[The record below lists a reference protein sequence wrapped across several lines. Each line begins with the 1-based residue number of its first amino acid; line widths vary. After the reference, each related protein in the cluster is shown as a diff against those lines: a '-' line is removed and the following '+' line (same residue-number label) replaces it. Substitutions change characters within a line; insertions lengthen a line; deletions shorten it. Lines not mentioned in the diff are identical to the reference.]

1 MHGTI
6 LEKWRMKKMIKYA
19 TFWSGIYATV
29 RAHSYSEALIRA
41 MEFFC
46 EDDYNK
52 IEVIALP

>member
-1 MHGTI
+1 
-6 LEKWRMKKMIKYA
+6 MKMMIKYA
-19 TFWSGIYATV
+19 TFWCGIYATV
-29 RAHSYSEALIRA
+29 RAYSYSEALIRA

>member
-1 MHGTI
+1 M
-6 LEKWRMKKMIKYA
+6 MMIKYA
-19 TFWSGIYATV
+19 TFWSGICATV

-52 IEVIALP
+52 IEIIALP

>member
-1 MHGTI
+1 
-6 LEKWRMKKMIKYA
+6 MIKYV
-19 TFWSGIYATV
+19 TFWSGICATV
-29 RAHSYSEALIRA
+29 HANSYSEALIRA